1 MSELG
6 DPYEYVIT
14 VSVKCMDSLFV
25 TANNINIET

>member
-14 VSVKCMDSLFV
+14 ESINCMDGLFV